1 MRRREILASA
11 SVALSASVSGCF
23 GRFRDDENRG
33 PVRIT
38 EVQPDPQPDLSVSPE
53 VTITDAAGDP
63 ESPARLTI
71 KWRNET
77 DDTVTLN
84 GKWSMVFTA
93 QTSEDGNVHLL
104 GDPGVWSV
112 DFDGCWHMTGPIGT
126 DGAYPTVTVE
136 PSGVHEGT
144 SGVYASDE
152 SCLSSGEYRF
162 EVSILEHDS
171 PHTNE
176 RNVTDWWGFV
186 LDVNTA
192 G

>member
-1 MRRREILASA
+1 M
-11 SVALSASVSGCF
+11 
-23 GRFRDDENRG
+23 
-33 PVRIT
+33 
-38 EVQPDPQPDLSVSPE
+38 SPE
-53 VTITDAAGDP
+53 VTITDAVGDP

-93 QTSEDGNVHLL
+93 QTTEDGNVHLL
-104 GDPGVWSV
+104 GDAGVWSV

-126 DGAYPTVTVE
+126 DGACPTVTVE
-136 PSGVHEGT
+136 PGGVHDGT

-171 PHTNE
+171 PDE

-186 LDVNTA
+186 LDVTTA